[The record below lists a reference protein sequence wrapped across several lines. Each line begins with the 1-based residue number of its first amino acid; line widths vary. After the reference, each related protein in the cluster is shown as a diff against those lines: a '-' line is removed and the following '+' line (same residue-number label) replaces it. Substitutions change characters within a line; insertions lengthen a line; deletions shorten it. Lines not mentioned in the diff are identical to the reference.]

1 MKRIFTLICGAA
13 LACGMTANAYDLV
26 TFEDQE
32 LAENSAFVS
41 SEEDGI
47 ISGDFMFTYWGHT
60 GYWNG
65 VTVSNMT
72 ENTAADFTK
81 QYNNCVG
88 TGAEGSKTFAIA
100 YYSQYDALMNDE
112 YPEIWGNDDFYPE
125 YVYVTNTAYA
135 MNSMVNGD
143 TFAHKFTENDYLKI
157 TFTGYTCDEDLEEV
171 EGNSV
176 DYYLAKDGKIV
187 NDWQKVDLSSLGKV
201 SIIRMEMESSDVS
214 SGFFNTPTYFA
225 MDNFKASELPVTAIN
240 DIKVETSKAY
250 KTIENGQVVIVN
262 GDARYNIMGQE
273 IK

>member
-1 MKRIFTLICGAA
+1 
-13 LACGMTANAYDLV
+13 
-26 TFEDQE
+26 
-32 LAENSAFVS
+32 
-41 SEEDGI
+41 
-47 ISGDFMFTYWGHT
+47 
-60 GYWNG
+60 
-65 VTVSNMT
+65 
-72 ENTAADFTK
+72 
-81 QYNNCVG
+81 
-88 TGAEGSKTFAIA
+88 
-100 YYSQYDALMNDE
+100 
-112 YPEIWGNDDFYPE
+112 
-125 YVYVTNTAYA
+125 
-135 MNSMVNGD
+135 MVNGD

-157 TFTGYTCDEDLEEV
+157 TFTGYTYDEDLEEV

-201 SIIRMEMESSDVS
+201 SIIRMEMESTDVS